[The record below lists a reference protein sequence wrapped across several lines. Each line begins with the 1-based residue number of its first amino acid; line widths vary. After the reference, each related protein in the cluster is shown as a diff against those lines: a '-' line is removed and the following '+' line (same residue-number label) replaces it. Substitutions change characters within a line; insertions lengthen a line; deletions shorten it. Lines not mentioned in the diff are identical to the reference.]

1 MLESKKTNKKIS
13 VIVASYKPQSY
24 VWKCIDSL
32 ASQTLDADLYE
43 VIIVLNGPKE
53 PYFNEIADYVAKK
66 GIQNLNLIYTD
77 KRGVSEA
84 RNIGLEIS
92 VGNYLVFTDDDDYI
106 SENYLE
112 SLLGNAEKKTIVLSD
127 NEFFED
133 MTNKVLSN
141 PRSDSFKPNYETT
154 NILKFRKFYRVAWGK
169 LIPRNLIG
177 NIKFDTN
184 IQPGED
190 TLFIMEVLS
199 KVQKIRTIQEGSFYH
214 RRIRENSLIG
224 PKTRLIDHWKLH
236 SYQIVRHLMIL
247 PRKSSLPH
255 KIIVTASMLGILR
268 YFLKRSFSLILNKT
282 S

>member
-1 MLESKKTNKKIS
+1 MLEPNKPDKQLSAI
-13 VIVASYKPQSY
+13 IASYKPQSY
-24 VWKCIDSL
+24 IWECIDSL
-32 ASQTLDADLYE
+32 AEQTLDADLYE

-53 PYFNEIADYVAKK
+53 PYYQEIADYVSKK
-66 GIQNLNLIYTD
+66 RIENLNLIYTD

-84 RNIGLEIS
+84 RNIGINS
-92 VGNYLVFTDDDDYI
+92 STGSYLVFIDDDDYV
-106 SENYLE
+106 SRNYFS
-112 SLLGNAEKKTIVLSD
+112 SLLDKSGEGSMVLSD
-127 NEFFED
+127 NEVFED
-133 MTNKVLSN
+133 KTNRILNN

-154 NILKFRKFYRVAWGK
+154 NILKFRQFYRVAWGK

-199 KVQKIRTIQEGSFYH
+199 KVPKIRTIQDGSFYH
-214 RRIRENSLIG
+214 RRMRENSLIS
-224 PKTRLIDHWKLH
+224 PRTRLIDHWKLH
-236 SYQIVRHLMIL
+236 SYQILRHLLIL
-247 PRKSSLPH
+247 PRKSSLAH